1 MAKRRVASQIAN
13 LTFDYKNSG
22 INLIYLVANDV
33 RHIVEKLLTRATTL
47 LETAFRS
54 KICSQSYGAP
64 KSWESQLARFRD
76 SHSGVSWE
84 KSHLDVGPVESCR
97 VYYKWEGGGFP
108 QVQAVVSLVC
118 PCCSWW
124 VLAPKV
130 LQLCANHFVWVM
142 CRPVWVSEDCQLFLV
157 PSRNSSMPL

>member
-76 SHSGVSWE
+76 SHSGVS
-84 KSHLDVGPVESCR
+84 
-97 VYYKWEGGGFP
+97 
-108 QVQAVVSLVC
+108 
-118 PCCSWW
+118 
-124 VLAPKV
+124 
-130 LQLCANHFVWVM
+130 
-142 CRPVWVSEDCQLFLV
+142 
-157 PSRNSSMPL
+157 